1 MLILFNSKEE
11 VTGFLGNNDIAS
23 AIQTEGI
30 NDIVTLDV
38 VIRYSANDK
47 MKNAFYIGH
56 KDVVNENAIQVYKI
70 SRVFPENEGFN
81 YTCIHCVHDD
91 LKNYGY
97 IKEER
102 LKNVNAT
109 TALTV
114 ALNGCRWEIGNVE
127 NSNLADIDFYYISR
141 QEALSKIIEI
151 YNVEFGYRLVFSN
164 NKIIK
169 RYIDIYNKRGVKTYK
184 RYAYGHKALQVIKEE
199 NQGDLYTAAV
209 GRGKGEEKFN
219 AQGQSTGGY
228 GRRISFKD
236 VEWKKAN
243 GDPVDKPKGQEFV
256 EIPEQTALY
265 GYSDNTPRLKI
276 VVYENITDPKT
287 LLQKTYDDLIKNSRP
302 LVQFKATIEEN
313 DKLELGD
320 SVYIIRKDLNIYYE
334 TRIFRIKRDILN
346 KLNIEIELGDNLE
359 YNKADFNKS
368 INKKI
373 EILNES
379 TNSGINQLQKALAD
393 SLSDDISYSYK
404 LDVNNPYNLP
414 SGFYTFNKPINNNP
428 DKAIYIGA
436 GKFAI
441 SNKKD
446 SQGNFIWTTFG
457 TGDGFTA
464 DVVNSGSINA
474 DLIKT
479 GTINANLIKTGTID
493 VNYIKIKNQDLSEFV
508 RGQLYIDGA
517 RIRVGDEF
525 LLNGSG
531 LNVRANSQYIQL
543 NDTGGRGQL
552 LINGTAA
559 VYGYNYYYEL
569 NSGGLKLDTNEQT
582 GVRENGGYTDI
593 IGRLSIN
600 GVRISLG
607 NDGNLKWGA

>member
-11 VTGFLGNNDIAS
+11 VTGFLGNNNIAS
-23 AIQTEGI
+23 AIQTEGV
-30 NDIVTLDV
+30 NDIVILDV
-38 VIRYSANDK
+38 VVRYSASDK
-47 MKNAFYIGH
+47 MKNVFYIGH

-70 SRVFPENEGFN
+70 SRVSPENEGFN

-236 VEWKKAN
+236 VEWKKIN

-265 GYSDNTPRLKI
+265 GYSDNTPRIKI
-276 VVYENITDPKT
+276 VVYENITDPKI
-287 LLQKTYDDLIKNSRP
+287 LLQKTYDDLIENSRP
-302 LVQFKATIEEN
+302 LVQFKATIEES

-359 YNKADFNKS
+359 YSKADFNKS

-393 SLSDDISYSYK
+393 SLNDDISYSYK

-414 SGFYTFNKPINNNP
+414 SGFYTFNKPISNNP

-493 VNYIKIKNQDLSEFV
+493 ANYIKIKNQDLSEFV
-508 RGQLYIDGA
+508 RGQLYVDGA
-517 RIRVGDEF
+517 RIKVGDEF

-582 GVRENGGYTDI
+582 GLRENGGYTDI